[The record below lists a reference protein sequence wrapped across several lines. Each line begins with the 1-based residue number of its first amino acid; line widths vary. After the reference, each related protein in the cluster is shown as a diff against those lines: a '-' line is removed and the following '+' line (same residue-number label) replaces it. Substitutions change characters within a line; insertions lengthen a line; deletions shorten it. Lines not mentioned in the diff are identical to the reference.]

1 MIKSTAVSIALI
13 ATVAVAHAETPIQI
27 VEEIT
32 EEAQVSLADS
42 RISETE
48 MMKLLEDVDVDGI
61 ARIAL
66 GKYAKRVHADAYGDY
81 ETAFRAYLKIQLQD
95 HLARF
100 SGGDLNTVDTT
111 SHGRQ
116 TIVETRVTKSDGET
130 IDVNWRLRRSSDTWE
145 IIDIEA
151 MNLWLAIEQRAQ
163 FTAELD
169 QNNGDVNAL
178 ISTLKAK
185 S

>member
-66 GKYAKRVHADAYGDY
+66 G
-81 ETAFRAYLKIQLQD
+81 
-95 HLARF
+95 
-100 SGGDLNTVDTT
+100 
-111 SHGRQ
+111 
-116 TIVETRVTKSDGET
+116 
-130 IDVNWRLRRSSDTWE
+130 
-145 IIDIEA
+145 
-151 MNLWLAIEQRAQ
+151 
-163 FTAELD
+163 
-169 QNNGDVNAL
+169 
-178 ISTLKAK
+178 
-185 S
+185 